1 MSANIKLTKTQISKI
16 IQSGC
21 FLGVLLSKIP
31 GPLMKVAVSLTKNI
45 LALLVVTT
53 AVVTTA
59 VVTTAVATTVVV
71 TTAVVTAAVVTINR
85 GIQNKLHG
93 KASIK
98 QLKTRQKSKKVD
110 FYECY

>member
-16 IQSGC
+16 TQSGC
-21 FLGVLLSKIP
+21 FLGVLLSKIA
-31 GPLMKVAVSLTKNI
+31 GPLMNVAVSLTKNI

-53 AVVTTA
+53 AVVT
-59 VVTTAVATTVVV
+59 
-71 TTAVVTAAVVTINR
+71 ING

-98 QLKTRQKSKKVD
+98 QLQTRQKSLKVD

>member
-1 MSANIKLTKTQISKI
+1 MSANIKLTKTQTSKI
-16 IQSGC
+16 TQSGC
-21 FLGVLLSKIP
+21 FLGALLSKIP
-31 GPLMKVAVSLTKNI
+31 GPLTKVAVALTKNI

-53 AVVTTA
+53 AVVT
-59 VVTTAVATTVVV
+59 
-71 TTAVVTAAVVTINR
+71 ING
-85 GIQNKLHG
+85 GIQNKLHR

>member
-1 MSANIKLTKTQISKI
+1 MSANIELTKTQISKI
-16 IQSGC
+16 TQSGC
-21 FLGVLLSKIP
+21 FLGALLSKIA
-31 GPLMKVAVSLTKNI
+31 GPLMKVAVSLTRNI

-53 AVVTTA
+53 AI
-59 VVTTAVATTVVV
+59 
-71 TTAVVTAAVVTINR
+71 VTINGR
-85 GIQNKLHG
+85 IQNKLHG

>member
-16 IQSGC
+16 TQSGC
-21 FLGVLLSKIP
+21 FLGVLLSKIA

-53 AVVTTA
+53 AVVTT
-59 VVTTAVATTVVV
+59 
-71 TTAVVTAAVVTINR
+71 AVVTINR